1 MFCVGIWREG
11 KRCSNA
17 KTRFDYEHS
26 VFIVLWFSQSTLF
39 PSLSFS
45 MHCRVF
51 SVWVVLTG
59 KKLLLSVLAAFLH
72 LHLPLTVCLSL
83 SLLLS
88 LHSTDHPSKCARW
101 IMRKIAQIIAGI
113 ISEKNTP
120 KAWNYSNWRK
130 MCCRIMYNTYECL
143 FSFAVHSFL
152 VHFSWAVA
160 RHFAHFRYACFPT
173 SLFSFRISNRRT
185 IFEIG
190 ERCSFRKIGAN
201 SSRYF
206 LVGKTFWTRKDG
218 KWFIAEKY
226 AKN

>member
-1 MFCVGIWREG
+1 MFCVGIWRG
-11 KRCSNA
+11 GNAVRTRKRDSAMSIQFLSCSDSHSLLYSLHSLFRCIVA
-17 KTRFDYEHS
+17 FS
-26 VFIVLWFSQSTLF
+26 VFELCWQVKSSSSPFS
-39 PSLSFS
+39 
-45 MHCRVF
+45 
-51 SVWVVLTG
+51 
-59 KKLLLSVLAAFLH
+59 LLSSIS
-72 LHLPLTVCLSL
+72 LSL
-83 SLLLS
+83 SLSPLLS
-88 LHSTDHPSKCARW
+88 LHSADHPSKCARW

-160 RHFAHFRYACFPT
+160 RHFAHFRYACFPA

-185 IFEIG
+185 IFKIG

-201 SSRYF
+201 ASRYF

-218 KWFIAEKY
+218 KWFVAEKY
-226 AKN
+226 TKN